1 MSHRKQCKMHES
13 SNSPDGPH
21 LCLNFYSAPCQEYD
35 IMTDETTIT
44 SNTNAG
50 DTDKLNPTSETPWTS
65 NPDET
70 KEPVL
75 SLTWPDEKTI
85 TEVTLVNP
93 DNVDSYTVVVTD
105 EEGNSQTVS
114 EFVFDL

>member
-1 MSHRKQCKMHES
+1 
-13 SNSPDGPH
+13 
-21 LCLNFYSAPCQEYD
+21 
-35 IMTDETTIT
+35 MTDETPPDIT
-44 SNTNAG
+44 SNTNPG
-50 DTDKLNPTSETPWTS
+50 DTDKLNPTSVTPWTS

-70 KEPVL
+70 KEPVIRITL
-75 SLTWPDEKTI
+75 PNEETI

-93 DNVDSYTVVVTD
+93 ENVDSYTVVVTD